1 MSEQERKQ
9 PTRDE
14 VVSTQDTPSP
24 RDVAEKDTKLGFSM
38 LSKVTL
44 GIVIIVSLVI
54 SISCLMQFNQNKQDI
69 EDLKKDLQ
77 KRNEYIREMQ
87 DILNSEMD
95 DEYIIEQAK
104 DKFGHYFPDEEIFY
118 QDVND

>member
-1 MSEQERKQ
+1 MSEQDRKQ
-9 PTRDE
+9 PVRDE
-14 VVSTQDTPSP
+14 VVSIQDTQTPN
-24 RDVAEKDTKLGFSM
+24 DVAEKDAKLGFSM

-44 GIVIIVSLVI
+44 AIVIIVSLVI